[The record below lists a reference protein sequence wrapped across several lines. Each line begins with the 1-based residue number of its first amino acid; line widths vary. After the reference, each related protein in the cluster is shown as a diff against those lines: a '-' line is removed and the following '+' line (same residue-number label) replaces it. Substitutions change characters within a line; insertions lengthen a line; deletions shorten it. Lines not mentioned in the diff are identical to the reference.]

1 VTVCG
6 LFFGANTRD
15 PGGVSAKAPVPRRVL
30 ATSPF
35 NRPEV
40 IPPTTSGF
48 SVGDRVTYDRF
59 GMGRVVSVDSSFI
72 TVDFGEEDVRV
83 FPAGTAGLQPI

>member
-1 VTVCG
+1 
-6 LFFGANTRD
+6 
-15 PGGVSAKAPVPRRVL
+15 
-30 ATSPF
+30 
-35 NRPEV
+35 V
-40 IPPTTSGF
+40 IAPTTNGF

-59 GMGRVVSVDSSFI
+59 GMGRVVSLDANFI

>member
-1 VTVCG
+1 
-6 LFFGANTRD
+6 
-15 PGGVSAKAPVPRRVL
+15 
-30 ATSPF
+30 
-35 NRPEV
+35 V